1 MNRKDIVI
9 VLMVSILFFSVAVLW
24 GYSIAVSSLHMAG
37 IIPIDSDF
45 FLSLWGLG

>member
-9 VLMVSILFFSVAVLW
+9 VLMVSILFFSVAVLL
-24 GYSIAVSSLHMAG
+24 GYAIACASLNQAG

-45 FLSLWGLG
+45 FASLWASM